1 MSATAVQQFRLR
13 WNNHQPNFISVFTTL
28 LNSESLVD
36 VTLGAEGKHVQAH
49 KVVLSAC
56 SSYFQTLFTLN
67 PCQHPIVLLKDVKY
81 DDLKVIVDFMYYG
94 EVNVSQ
100 EQLPAILK
108 TAEMLKVKGL
118 AEMPEQNNISLSK
131 SRSLSSDKGDE
142 VATPPG
148 DSASGWGSDS
158 VRHSPSPQPM
168 SPAMRRKRLRKTS
181 TGSGSGSTERTSEE
195 QSVDINVV
203 KAEPMS
209 FQSEGESIRSSSS
222 LRNSLQEVSTESE
235 PPDGSVESV
244 EDPSH
249 MHSSQESSTGPIVD
263 SNPGTSSMYNPTPG
277 KFGSKR
283 GRLLMRQSRVKN
295 VRDPKDCDSGVTLS
309 QASPESD
316 DQSSSHLHSS
326 VKVEQSPDCLPSN
339 PLSSRG
345 SSPVPLRD
353 VSVRREGSREKFTTV
368 TVSSSGGHQI
378 TVPGLR
384 IERQSSDSKQ
394 QSAAQSPQPSSQS
407 MSLLSV
413 PTTYLVKQ
421 HSHPNL
427 PSHSSAPLVNIVQRQ
442 HSQPSRL
449 PTQHHPLMSSISFE
463 RMSTESEPSPTSQ
476 PASSSP
482 SSSAGSAQLMRLVSE
497 PALSLRRTTSSPQQ
511 SSSPLDFGPNSS
523 MTIEPAR
530 SGHCPVQREGPA
542 LGCNFCWNTI
552 DNHGRTLRRKTKYH
566 CPECKTNLCIVPC
579 FQEYHEQQSQK
590 EAALG
595 TLTTGSTS
603 STMVRLLPKTS
614 SI

>member
-1 MSATAVQQFRLR
+1 MAAAVQQFRLR

-67 PCQHPIVLLKDVKY
+67 PCQHPIVILKDVKY

-118 AEMPEQNNISLSK
+118 AEMPEQNHVSLSK
-131 SRSLSSDKGDE
+131 SRSLSSDKGDD

-181 TGSGSGSTERTSEE
+181 SGSGSGSTERTSEE
-195 QSVDINVV
+195 LSVDINVV

-209 FQSEGESIRSSSS
+209 FQSEGESIRSSGS
-222 LRNSLQEVSTESE
+222 LRNSLQEASTESE
-235 PPDGSVESV
+235 PPDGTSIESL
-244 EDPSH
+244 EDPNH
-249 MHSSQESSTGPIVD
+249 MHTSQESASGPNTDSTPGP
-263 SNPGTSSMYNPTPG
+263 SNMYNPIAG

-283 GRLLMRQSRVKN
+283 GRLLIRQSRVK
-295 VRDPKDCDSGVTLS
+295 KDCDTAVAVA

-316 DQSSSHLHSS
+316 EQGSPHVHSA
-326 VKVEQSPDCLPSN
+326 VKVEHSSPDRLPTN
-339 PLSSRG
+339 QTPSRG
-345 SSPVPLRD
+345 SSPVQIREICLKRD
-353 VSVRREGSREKFTTV
+353 GSREKISTV
-368 TVSSSGGHQI
+368 TVSSSGGQQL

-384 IERQSSDSKQ
+384 IERQISESKQ
-394 QSAAQSPQPSSQS
+394 QRSISSPQPTNQS

-427 PSHSSAPLVNIVQRQ
+427 PSHSSAPIVNVVQRQ

-449 PTQHHPLMSSISFE
+449 PTQHPLMSSLSFE
-463 RMSTESEPSPTSQ
+463 RMPEGEQSPSSV
-476 PASSSP
+476 SVVSSP
-482 SSSAGSAQLMRLVSE
+482 SSNTGSTQLMRLVAE
-497 PALSLRRTTSSPQQ
+497 PPLSLRRTASSSPQ
-511 SSSPLDFGPNSS
+511 SSSALDLGPSTNL
-523 MTIEPAR
+523 TIEPAR

-579 FQEYHEQQSQK
+579 FQEYHEQQSKK
-590 EAALG
+590 EASLG
-595 TLTTGSTS
+595 SLASGSAS
-603 STMVRLLPKTS
+603 SSLVRLLPKTS